1 MNWRTS
7 KEYYQ
12 QLAEILTAID
22 TYYIPIKGLFVNLG
36 FAFLLSGSAVLKIS
50 TTDIALIDIFS
61 LRVQ

>member
-36 FAFLLSGSAVLKIS
+36 FAFLLSGSV
-50 TTDIALIDIFS
+50 DGM
-61 LRVQ
+61 